1 MMFDILLPTRVLFGP
16 GSTYRLGE
24 EISRIGKRALVITGR
39 RSLAESGQ
47 IERITNPLQISK
59 VETVWFQVDPE
70 PTVAAVDEARRLIYE
85 EKVDLVVGVGGGSV
99 LDVAKAAAGLAKAD
113 APTSTF
119 FGEVPVNNP
128 GLPWVAVPTTAG
140 SGSEATKNAVLIDP
154 ERKRKASLRN
164 EWWLPAVA
172 VVDPILTMSQPP
184 KITASTGFDALTH
197 AVESFTSRW
206 ATPFTSALS
215 REAVRLIT
223 QNFYTAYDTGRVRA
237 AREYMMLASLMA
249 GIALANAGVGAVH
262 ALAHPVGVRYG
273 IPHGVACGILLPYVA
288 RFNLAVAHDAYA
300 DLAAASAIVPFAA
313 DKDEAAHKFVVYLE
327 KLRDRLGL
335 PKKLSEVGLKEAD
348 IVEIADE
355 ALLSQ
360 SLSSNP
366 RRVTRVDLLAI
377 LQENL

>member
-47 IERITNPLQISK
+47 VERITNPLQIAK
-59 VETVWFQVDPE
+59 VETVWFRVDPE
-70 PTVAAVDEARRLIYE
+70 PTVDTVDEARRLIHE
-85 EKVDLVVGVGGGSV
+85 EKVDLVVGVGGGSA
-99 LDVAKAAAGLAKAD
+99 LDVAKAAAGLAKVDTPAG
-113 APTSTF
+113 TF
-119 FGEVPVNNP
+119 FGAVPLNAP

-164 EWWLPAVA
+164 EWWLPVVA

-184 KITASTGFDALTH
+184 EVTAGTGFDALTH

-206 ATPFTSALS
+206 ATPFTTALS

-223 QNFYTAYDTGRVRA
+223 QNIYTAYDTGRVRA
-237 AREYMMLASLMA
+237 SREYMMLASLMA
-249 GIALANAGVGAVH
+249 GIALANAGAGAVH

-273 IPHGVACGILLPYVA
+273 IPHGVACGILLPYIV

-300 DLAAASAIVPFAA
+300 DLAAASAMVPLTA
-313 DKDEAAHKFVVYLE
+313 DKDEAARKFVVYLE
-327 KLRDRLGL
+327 KLRDKLGL
-335 PKKLSEVGLKEAD
+335 PAKLSEAGLKEAD
-348 IVEIADE
+348 ITEIADE
-355 ALLSQ
+355 ALLSR
-360 SLSSNP
+360 SLSANP
-366 RRVTRVDLLAI
+366 RRVTRVDLLTI

>member
-1 MMFDILLPTRVLFGP
+1 MFDILLPTRVLFGP

-47 IERITNPLQISK
+47 VERITNPLQIAK
-59 VETVWFQVDPE
+59 VETVWFRVDPE
-70 PTVAAVDEARRLIYE
+70 PTVDTVDEARRLIHE
-85 EKVDLVVGVGGGSV
+85 EKVDLVVGVGGGSA
-99 LDVAKAAAGLAKAD
+99 LDVAKAAAGLAKVDTPAG
-113 APTSTF
+113 TF
-119 FGEVPVNNP
+119 FGAVPLNAP

-164 EWWLPAVA
+164 EWWLPVVA

-184 KITASTGFDALTH
+184 EVTAGTGFDALTH

-206 ATPFTSALS
+206 ATPFTTALS

-223 QNFYTAYDTGRVRA
+223 QNIYTAYDTGRVRA
-237 AREYMMLASLMA
+237 SREYMMLASLMA
-249 GIALANAGVGAVH
+249 GIALANAGAGAVH

-273 IPHGVACGILLPYVA
+273 IPHGVACGILLPYIV

-300 DLAAASAIVPFAA
+300 DLAAASAMVPLTA
-313 DKDEAAHKFVVYLE
+313 DKDEAARKFVVYLE
-327 KLRDRLGL
+327 KLRDKLGL
-335 PKKLSEVGLKEAD
+335 PAKLSEAGLKEAD
-348 IVEIADE
+348 ITEIADE
-355 ALLSQ
+355 ALLSR
-360 SLSSNP
+360 SLSANP
-366 RRVTRVDLLAI
+366 RRVTRVDLLTI